1 MLVPLLVETVV
12 EDLGVRTMGRKVVPL
27 VASIVVLVKLPLML
41 FLVVALALRHDSKPL
56 LSAEGLLLSSLL
68 LEAMAGQE
76 REYEVEQERE
86 YEVEQEGGGLIDQHT
101 GDIAYEDGREH
112 ALEVALG
119 EE

>member
-76 REYEVEQERE
+76 REYEVEQE
-86 YEVEQEGGGLIDQHT
+86 GGGLIDQHT